1 MIRKITG
8 KPWDTHRGPAA
19 VPPFQIQVEMDR
31 RLFSLADEQVFP
43 DLRGHLGASLDQ
55 LERCQKALSDF
66 LEEKRSAMP
75 RFYFIG
81 DEDLLEILGQASE
94 EGLRDERRV
103 NNNTENRD
111 ACGHIACMRLLFSRG
126 NLYQ

>member
-1 MIRKITG
+1 
-8 KPWDTHRGPAA
+8 
-19 VPPFQIQVEMDR
+19 MDR
-31 RLFSLADEQVFP
+31 RLFSLADEHLFP
-43 DLRGHLGASLDQ
+43 DLRGQLGASLDQ

-94 EGLRDERRV
+94 GDVDGGRSLGVTSHAGVSILVD
-103 NNNTENRD
+103 
-111 ACGHIACMRLLFSRG
+111 IF
-126 NLYQ
+126 